1 MARARNIK
9 PGFFTNEELVE
20 LPFATRLLFIG
31 LWTLADREGRLED
44 KPKRI
49 KMHLFPADEIDVD
62 EALYSLQASGFLT
75 RYEVDGARYI
85 QVLAFRKH
93 QNPHRDEKPS
103 SIPPVGGYGA
113 NTVQAPCKDGANP
126 ADSPIPDS
134 PIPDSPIPDSP
145 IPDTSTASSAP
156 TSDEPSQAGA
166 DQALAV
172 QLSIAM
178 RAGGINAQPAD
189 PRLIALADQGVLP
202 QTVAAACTEAKQAR
216 PGERIGVAYV
226 VAILNRWSADATK
239 VAAGGANQ
247 ARASPRQAQQANQQ
261 RLIDRIHGKQNHD
274 PDPRIIDINDRP
286 A

>member
-20 LPFATRLLFIG
+20 LPFSTRLLFIG

-49 KMHLFPADEIDVD
+49 KMHLFPADEIDVE
-62 EALYSLQASGFLT
+62 EALCSLQSSGFLT

-103 SIPPVGGYGA
+103 SIPPEGSNGA
-113 NTVQAPCKDGANP
+113 NTVQARCEHSANP

-134 PIPDSPIPDSP
+134 PIPE
-145 IPDTSTASSAP
+145 TSTSYSAATQP
-156 TSDEPSQAGA
+156 ELGEDPPAARAEDDP
-166 DQALAV
+166 ALATM
-172 QLSIAM
+172 LSIAM
-178 RAGGINAQPAD
+178 RRAGIESQPAD
-189 PRLIALADQGVLP
+189 PRLIALAEQGVTP
-202 QTVAAACTEAKQAR
+202 QTVAAACAEAKQAK

-226 VAILNRWSADATK
+226 VAILNRWSADAAK
-239 VAAGGANQ
+239 VDAGRANQ
-247 ARASPRQAQQANQQ
+247 PRGSPRQAQQANTQ
-261 RLIDRIHGKQNHD
+261 RLLNRINGNTSYEH
-274 PDPRIIDINDRP
+274 DPRIIDLNERP